1 MDGRRTARREAPG
14 NRIRLTGLLVRPLHG
29 GAGLEDRWSGARHGR
44 SRHPATN
51 GDPVSIV
58 EILILVVMVG
68 YAVYRQTQRHEV
80 VGSSRFKLA
89 IIYAVVG
96 LVVGGFSRPDSAA
109 EWGLLAAS
117 LALS

>member
-14 NRIRLTGLLVRPLHG
+14 NRIRLTGLLVRPLRG

-44 SRHPATN
+44 SRHPTTN
-51 GDPVSIV
+51 GDPVSIA

-68 YAVYRQTQRHEV
+68 YGSAAPPHTQRPEV
-80 VGSSRFKLA
+80 FGPSRFKLA

-109 EWGLLAAS
+109 ESALLAAS
-117 LALS
+117 